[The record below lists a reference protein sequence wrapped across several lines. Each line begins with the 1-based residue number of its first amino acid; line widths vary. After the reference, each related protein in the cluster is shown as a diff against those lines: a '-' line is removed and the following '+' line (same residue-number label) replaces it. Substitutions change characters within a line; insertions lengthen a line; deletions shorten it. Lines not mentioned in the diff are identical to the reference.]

1 MNCFLNARGYT
12 LLSPSEVQL
21 DIASIRDVLVKSKK
35 PQKLVF
41 DLEKSELP
49 FALTCVLNGM
59 LYVHVVKKKNNEQ
72 AFFLVAC
79 QESGVIGKPSLGTL
93 LAKCTAIAHTII
105 VLNVISPQA
114 KSLQIVYRESSD
126 QKNPILGELILKNDI
141 SRPKLKSKHMFRYQI
156 LNEDEIKAL
165 EKKYSAKRDA
175 FLWMYEQDAT
185 ARYYGF
191 ERGMVLRVLEPDIT
205 YRLVVENS
213 SA

>member
-1 MNCFLNARGYT
+1 MICFLNARGYT
-12 LLSPSEVQL
+12 LLPPSEVKL
-21 DIASIRDVLVKSKK
+21 DITCIRDVFVKSKK

-41 DLEKSELP
+41 DLEKAEMP

-59 LYVHVVKKKNNEQ
+59 LFVHVIKKKNNEQ

-79 QESGVIGKPSLGTL
+79 QESGVIGKPSLTTL

-114 KSLQIVYRESSD
+114 KSLQIVYHETENKKS
-126 QKNPILGELILKNDI
+126 NLGELILKTDI
-141 SRPKLKSKHMFRYQI
+141 LKPKLRSKHMFRYQI

-165 EKKYSAKRDA
+165 EKKYSANREK

-213 SA
+213 ST